1 MYYMLY
7 CVSGQFAD
15 HSSTSCGMLK
25 LILTFD

>member
-1 MYYMLY
+1 MLY